1 MSKIKICGMMHKEDI
16 EAVNEL
22 RPDFVG
28 FIMST
33 EQKFR
38 RQISTAKAEKFRSLL
53 KPSIKAV
60 GVFVDEPIEFI
71 EEICENDIIDLIQLH
86 GNEDDD
92 YILKLSRRVKTPII
106 KAVHVRTTEQ
116 ILEAQKLHCQYLLL
130 DTAYTDKV
138 GGGGKSFNW
147 DIIPE
152 KLQKPFFLAGG
163 INADNIADAV
173 KTVNPYSIDLSSS
186 VEIDGKKDRSK
197 IKEVIEKVRR
207 V

>member
-1 MSKIKICGMMHKEDI
+1 MMHSKDI

-38 RQISTAKAEKFRSLL
+38 RQISVHKAEKFRSML

-60 GVFVDEPIEFI
+60 GVFVDEPIDFI
-71 EEICENDIIDLIQLH
+71 TEICENDIIDLIQLH
-86 GNEDDD
+86 GAEDDD
-92 YILKLSRRVKTPII
+92 YILELSRRVKTPII
-106 KAVHVRTTEQ
+106 KAVHVSTTQQ

-147 DIIPE
+147 DIIPDR
-152 KLQKPFFLAGG
+152 LSRPFFLAGG
-163 INADNIADAV
+163 INSDNIADAV

-186 VEIDGKKDRSK
+186 VETDGQKDKSK

>member
-1 MSKIKICGMMHKEDI
+1 MMRKEDI

-28 FIMST
+28 FIMSAQ
-33 EQKFR
+33 QKFR
-38 RQISTAKAEKFRSLL
+38 RQISPHKAEQFRSIL

-60 GVFVDEPIEFI
+60 GVFVDEPMDFI
-71 EEICENDIIDLIQLH
+71 EAICENDIIDMIQLH
-86 GNEDDD
+86 GAEDDD
-92 YILKLSRRVKTPII
+92 YILKLSRRVKMPII
-106 KAVHVRTTEQ
+106 KAVHVSTTEQ
-116 ILEAQKLHCQYLLL
+116 ILEAEKLHCQYLLL

-152 KLQKPFFLAGG
+152 KVSKPFFLAGG
-163 INADNIADAV
+163 INADNITDAV
-173 KTVNPYSIDLSSS
+173 KVVNPYSIDLSSS
-186 VEIDGKKDRSK
+186 VETDGKKDRSK